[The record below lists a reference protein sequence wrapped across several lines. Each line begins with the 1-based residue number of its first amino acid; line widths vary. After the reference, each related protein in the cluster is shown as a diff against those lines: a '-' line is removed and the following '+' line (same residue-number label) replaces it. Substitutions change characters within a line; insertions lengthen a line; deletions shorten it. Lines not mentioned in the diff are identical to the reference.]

1 MRLKKQSL
9 LLIFVLLTLIL
20 AACSGGTGQGAA
32 PAARPA
38 AGGKLNIVATTGQ
51 VQDVAQNIV
60 GDHGAVQVLL
70 GKGVDPHLYVPVEK
84 DLEAFQSADIILYS
98 GLHLEAR
105 MIEIM
110 EQIGQDRGIPVVAV
124 TEAIPAEQVLGWVGD
139 SGTPDP
145 HIWGDVGRW
154 VYVADAIRDVL
165 IQADPA
171 HAEAYR
177 ANHAAYTAQLRD
189 LDAWA
194 KASFATI
201 PAGQRRLVTAH
212 DAFQYLGDAYEI
224 EVFAPQGIST
234 QAEASVADIQA
245 AVDYIVQHKIP
256 AIFFES
262 AIPIDTVEAMIAGAA
277 AQGHTVVM
285 GGELFADTMGE
296 PGTPEGTYIGMVQHN
311 VTTIVTALGGTV
323 ADTELAAQE

>member
-1 MRLKKQSL
+1 MNLKKQHLGVVLLIVLSL
-9 LLIFVLLTLIL
+9 LL
-20 AACSGGTGQGAA
+20 AACGGETSQSAA
-32 PAARPA
+32 PAEE
-38 AGGKLNIVATTGQ
+38 GKLNIVATIGQ

-60 GDHGAVQVLL
+60 GDHGTVQVLL
-70 GKGVDPHLYVPVEK
+70 GKGVDPHLYVPIEK

-124 TEAIPAEQVLGWVGD
+124 TEAIPQEVVLGWAGD
-139 SGTPDP
+139 ASTPDP

-165 IQADPA
+165 VETDPA
-171 HAEAYR
+171 HADDYKANHEAY
-177 ANHAAYTAQLRD
+177 TTQLRD
-189 LDAWA
+189 LDAWVE
-194 KASFATI
+194 ASFATI
-201 PAGQRRLVTAH
+201 PEGQRKLVTAH
-212 DAFQYLGDAYEI
+212 DAFQYLGDAYDI

-234 QAEASVADIQA
+234 AAEASVADIQA
-245 AVDYIVQHKIP
+245 AVDYIVEHKIP

-262 AIPIDTVEAMIAGAA
+262 AIPIDTVEAMIAGAE
-277 AQGHTVVM
+277 AQGHNVVM

-296 PGTPEGTYIGMVQHN
+296 PGTPVGTYIGMVQHN
-311 VTTIVTALGGTV
+311 ATTIVTALGGTV
-323 ADTELAAQE
+323 ADLELAAQE

>member
-1 MRLKKQSL
+1 MKRQSFNL
-9 LLIFVLLTLIL
+9 IMILMLLIVILT
-20 AACSGGTGQGAA
+20 ACGDETSQSAA
-32 PAARPA
+32 PPA
-38 AGGKLNIVATTGQ
+38 GPASGDTLNIVATIGQ

-60 GDHGAVQVLL
+60 GEHGTVQVLL
-70 GKGVDPHLYVPVEK
+70 GKGVDPHLYVPIER

-105 MIEIM
+105 MIEVM

-124 TEAIPAEQVLGWVGD
+124 TEAIPEDLALGWAGD
-139 SGTPDP
+139 ASTPDP

-165 IQADPA
+165 VEADPE
-171 HAEAYR
+171 HAEDYKT
-177 ANHAAYTAQLRD
+177 NHETYTAKLRE

-194 KASFATI
+194 RESFATI
-201 PAGQRRLVTAH
+201 PAGQRKLVTAH
-212 DAFQYLGDAYEI
+212 DAFQYLGNAYEI

-234 QAEASVADIQA
+234 EAEASVADIQA
-245 AVDYIVQHKIP
+245 AVDYIVQNKIP

-262 AIPIDTVEAMIAGAA
+262 AIPIDTVEAMIAGAE
-277 AQGHTVVM
+277 AQGHTVVL

-296 PGTPEGTYIGMVQHN
+296 PGTPEGTYIGMVKHN

-323 ADTELAAQE
+323 ADLQVASR